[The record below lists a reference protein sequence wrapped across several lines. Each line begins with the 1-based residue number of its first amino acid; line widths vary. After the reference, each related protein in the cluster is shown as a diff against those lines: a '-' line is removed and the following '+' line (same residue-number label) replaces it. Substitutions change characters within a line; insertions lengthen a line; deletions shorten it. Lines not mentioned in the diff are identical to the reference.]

1 MLHQQFWVDRQADEL
16 LAGFVD
22 GLFRLHGE
30 NWVRIFSQRAAGE
43 KRQEATVPL
52 AKVHPDLRRSDAQL
66 EPKNGMLFCF
76 IRKMCRFRAI
86 LIVQFCA
93 DAAEFR
99 CSQFILRV
107 YRHCKTHRGRP
118 NYQVIAEPLF

>member
-43 KRQEATVPL
+43 KRQEAKVPL

-66 EPKNGMLFCF
+66 EPKNGMLFCY

-86 LIVQFCA
+86 LIVLTQPSLGVPNSFSEFIDIA
-93 DAAEFR
+93 KLIEAALITR
-99 CSQFILRV
+99 S
-107 YRHCKTHRGRP
+107 
-118 NYQVIAEPLF
+118 